1 MTLLLLAL
9 SSVEGLA
16 LAAPDGAETLKALQ
30 GVWEGARFT
39 EGNGKD
45 GAKGEALVLTIKD
58 KALVVRKANGTAVGE
73 AQLTVA
79 DDGKSVDALGT
90 SGGYRNKTYLGILK
104 IEGDVLTWTCN
115 GTAAKNKE
123 RPGGWSANAGDA
135 VYLIV
140 AARKK

>member
-1 MTLLLLAL
+1 MPTSLLVLLLLAP
-9 SSVEGLA
+9 
-16 LAAPDGAETLKALQ
+16 PDGAETLKALQ

-45 GAKGEALVLTIKD
+45 GAKGEALVLTVKD
-58 KALVVRKANGTAVGE
+58 KALVVRKANGSPVGE
-73 AQLTVA
+73 ATLA
-79 DDGKSVDALGT
+79 IDPDGKGVDALGT

-104 IEGDVLTWTCN
+104 IEGDALTWTIN
-115 GTAAKNKE
+115 GTAGKNKE
-123 RPGGWSANAGDA
+123 RPTGWTANAGGA

>member
-1 MTLLLLAL
+1 MTTAALLLAL
-9 SSVEGLA
+9 LGT
-16 LAAPDGAETLKALQ
+16 PDGAETLQALQ

-58 KALVVRKANGTAVGE
+58 KALSVRKANGTAVGE
-73 AQLTVA
+73 ALLTIA
-79 DDGKSVDALGT
+79 DDGRSVDALGT
-90 SGGYRNKTYLGILK
+90 SGGYRNKNYLGILK
-104 IEGDVLTWTCN
+104 IDGGELVWTIN
-115 GTAAKNKE
+115 GTAGKNKE
-123 RPGGWSANAGDA
+123 RPSGWTANAGGA